1 MQNFIKVFDI
11 LLATFLLSLHFS
23 AQSIT
28 ELQSDL
34 NHIKLNLEQ
43 HHKQYK
49 TGSGLIIT
57 GLIASSSD
65 MVLNAIA
72 NKPENQSN
80 ESSNTDKA
88 ISNGLL
94 IVGGGLALAGWIVQI
109 DFHKYFKRAAVGF
122 TSDGLTLNVDL

>member
-1 MQNFIKVFDI
+1 MGSHPQQTITIGKIPINHNIMQNFIKVFDI

-72 NKPENQSN
+72 NKPENQWLTNSGWR
-80 ESSNTDKA
+80 SCLS
-88 ISNGLL
+88 GLDRPNRL
-94 IVGGGLALAGWIVQI
+94 SQI
-109 DFHKYFKRAAVGF
+109 LQ
-122 TSDGLTLNVDL
+122 TSCCRLHQ